1 MTVTGIAER
10 ARYLK
15 LAALAL
21 SSGLRSGPFRSVF
34 RGQGVEFDSVR
45 EYERGDDI
53 RSIDWNVTARIGKPY
68 VKLYRE
74 ERELTILLVVDLSLS
89 TAVSWQGNSVR
100 SRIAETAA
108 LISFAAL
115 HLNSPV
121 GAVLFGGRC
130 GRLWKPR
137 NGQEQVLSLL
147 GAIERYDSRDRGTA
161 LEGALAGAGALLRRR
176 SLICVISD
184 FRVAGYEQNLSLL
197 ARTHDVIAVRIN
209 SPLDYQ
215 LPAAGY
221 LAFRDPETRY
231 SLRCHTS
238 NPSFRRAWEQE
249 YHDSLKQWEQICLR
263 RGVHPVQM
271 RTLDDPASVLQ
282 SFFARKTGGSR
293 V

>member
-1 MTVTGIAER
+1 MTVSGIAER

-15 LAALAL
+15 LSALAL
-21 SSGLRSGPFRSVF
+21 SCGLRSGSFRSVF

-53 RSIDWNVTARIGKPY
+53 RCIDWNVTARIGKPY

-74 ERELTILLVVDLSLS
+74 EREINVLLIVDLSLS
-89 TAVSWQGNSVR
+89 TAVSWQGDSVR

-108 LISFAAL
+108 LCAFAAL

-121 GAVLFGGRC
+121 GAVLFGGSC

-137 NGQEQVLSLL
+137 TGQEQVLSIL
-147 GAIERYDSRDRGTA
+147 GAIERYDSRQRGTVLA
-161 LEGALAGAGALLRRR
+161 GALAGAGTLLRRR
-176 SLICVISD
+176 SLVCIISD
-184 FRVAGYEQNLSLL
+184 FRVAGYEQNLSLC
-197 ARTHDVIAVRIN
+197 ANSHDVIAIRIN
-209 SPLDYQ
+209 TPLDYQ

-221 LAFRDPETRY
+221 LAFRDPETRH

-238 NPSFRRAWEQE
+238 NPAFRQAWEQE
-249 YHDSLKQWEQICLR
+249 QLDSVKRWEQICFR

-271 RTLDDPASVLQ
+271 STQDDPASVLQ
-282 SFFARKTGGSR
+282 SFLAKKSR
-293 V
+293 GIRV